1 MSQINYIEDTEFKK
15 GEIPNANE
23 LKLFENEKMELYKG
37 TFVVCIVY
45 GLSAFL
51 LLIIILFTEWG
62 REYIYN
68 KFAPAV
74 ITYIL
79 GALIIVIYL
88 LNAIFTLQPRK
99 VGRVMDGDNNILCP
113 DYWKL
118 EKVPEHLKEGMIY
131 NNVYDV
137 NNNIIPEINRTANT
151 KIKYRCVYDKNVYG
165 NVDDYT
171 KMKNDLVAVDGEKQ
185 YTIGFNSADDVNK
198 YIDENKAN
206 IKSSKEP
213 DYTVRGMVLKED
225 KLNLEPYI
233 KDLRKYAMFTGGYSS
248 NNDKL
253 FDPKSS
259 NILRVFLPTDKNT
272 VQVKYEEAAT
282 KEQRD
287 ADKEI
292 YNTASPLICNV
303 VYPQVLGLLDSDK
316 KNKNEVSCQYA
327 DACGVS
333 WSSLKCK

>member
-1 MSQINYIEDTEFKK
+1 MSEIKYTEDTEFKK

-79 GALIIVIYL
+79 GSLIIVIYL

-118 EKVPEHLKEGMIY
+118 EMVPDHIKEGMIY

-165 NVDDYT
+165 NVNEYT
-171 KMKNDLVAVDGEKQ
+171 KMKNDLIGMTENGRYVV
-185 YTIGFNSADDVNK
+185 GFNSTDDINK
-198 YIDENKAN
+198 YIDDSSAN
-206 IKSSKEP
+206 RKSSKEP
-213 DYTVRGMVLKED
+213 DYTVIPILLKED
-225 KLNLEPYI
+225 KLKIEPHI

-248 NNDKL
+248 NNNKL

-259 NILRVFLPTDKNT
+259 NILRMYLGKDQT
-272 VQVKYEEAAT
+272 KYADTAT
-282 KEQRD
+282 TEQ
-287 ADKEI
+287 KKQYGTL
-292 YNTASPLICNV
+292 YNDSTPLICNV
-303 VYPQVLGLLDSDK
+303 VYPQVLGVLDANT